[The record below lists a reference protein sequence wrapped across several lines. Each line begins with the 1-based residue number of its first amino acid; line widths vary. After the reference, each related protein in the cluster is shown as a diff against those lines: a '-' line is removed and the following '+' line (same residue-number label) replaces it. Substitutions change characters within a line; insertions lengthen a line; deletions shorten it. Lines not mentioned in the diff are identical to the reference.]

1 MSKKPETDFNKEVKR
16 RARRE
21 NNHGGFKLGH
31 ELGIPLW
38 IAFCVGIAW
47 VYSSWV
53 RQGNADV
60 TSVNSSSETVNSI
73 REHYNSFK
81 QLEPVPPEPVPPEPV
96 ELPPTGVLQ
105 AAEFIDEWE
114 VAQLRVFLRAPVADD
129 ESSLSQTCSGSE
141 SIWQAEQHRF
151 LQVVDWDS
159 NTIIATAFVR
169 AGEMV
174 EIPLPYGSYKLRFAV
189 GTEWYG
195 EKEMFGS
202 QYIYEMTERFSSE
215 AAKFRFSKF
224 TPGSDLGS
232 YCPNGN
238 LGKKRIKNDALPA
251 HNQTI

>member
-1 MSKKPETDFNKEVKR
+1 MSKKLETDFKKEVKR

-21 NNHGGFKLGH
+21 TDRRGFKLGH

-38 IAFCVGIAW
+38 IALCVGIAW

-53 RQGNADV
+53 RQGNAEV
-60 TSVNSSSETVNSI
+60 TSVNSSSEAVNSI
-73 REHYNSFK
+73 VEHYNSFK
-81 QLEPVPPEPVPPEPV
+81 QLEPVPPEPVTPEPI

-105 AAEFIDEWE
+105 AAESIDEWE
-114 VAQLRVFLRAPVADD
+114 VAPLRVFLRAPVADD
-129 ESSLSQTCSGSE
+129 NSSLPKTCAGSE
-141 SIWQAEQHRF
+141 SVWHAEQHRF

-159 NTIIATAFVR
+159 NTIVATAFVR

-202 QYIYEMTERFSSE
+202 QYIYEMTERFSSD
-215 AAKFRFSKF
+215 AAKFRFSKL
-224 TPGSDLGS
+224 TPGSDVGS

-238 LGKKRIKNDALPA
+238 LGKKWIKNDALPA
-251 HNQTI
+251 QDREI